1 MERTYVM
8 VKPDGVQRNLVG
20 EVIGR
25 LERKGLKLVGLKMIR
40 LSRET
45 AQTHYAAHRE
55 RPFFPGLIRFITSG
69 PVVAMVWEGE
79 RAVAAVRAVMGAT
92 DPVAAAPGSLRG
104 DFATSVGMN
113 IVHGSDS
120 PESAEREI
128 ALFFRPEELV
138 DYTKDADRWVREG

>member
-40 LSRET
+40 VTRET
-45 AQTHYAAHRE
+45 AEAHYAAHRE

-104 DFATSVGMN
+104 DFALSVGMN
-113 IVHGSDS
+113 LVHGSDS

-128 ALFFRPEELV
+128 ALFFRPEELM
-138 DYTKDADRWVREG
+138 DYPKDADRWVREG